1 MAHAVYA
8 CDDEIEE
15 HALCGAGGTYKEW
28 DDPGEKT
35 RCPKCAKRMKAIEQ
49 ERTSTISTVLIQEL
63 IPEIMPQI
71 SNRTTSMNSNNAG
84 AEHPI
89 KRYRERVGLS
99 QDALA
104 RQIGVT
110 QGMIWQWEQGLA
122 EITADRAVAIEEKI
136 GEELPAEALS
146 ATIRRYEE
154 LRSTRKAAARK
165 RERRT
170 QGR

>member
-1 MAHAVYA
+1 
-8 CDDEIEE
+8 
-15 HALCGAGGTYKEW
+15 
-28 DDPGEKT
+28 
-35 RCPKCAKRMKAIEQ
+35 
-49 ERTSTISTVLIQEL
+49 
-63 IPEIMPQI
+63 
-71 SNRTTSMNSNNAG
+71 MNGNNAG

-110 QGMIWQWEQGLA
+110 QGMIWRWEQGE
-122 EITADRAVAIEEKI
+122 EITADRAVSIEEKI
-136 GEELPAEALS
+136 GKDLPAEVLS

-154 LRSTRKAAARK
+154 VKAMRNTARK
-165 RERRT
+165 GRRRA